1 MKTLPFSPGRI
12 DDLFIF
18 RSEQDFLCVFRAGEG
33 TWDSLCA
40 AVAAEV
46 VLVEDDVRSIGI
58 LKALFRLEGLAQ
70 RIAAVDPGFEIL
82 QVAVDVG
89 LQAVLAVLFDQLDL
103 NLRPLVGQFVLL
115 MLTDRRAA
123 EIGAPPGRPC
133 PACPRAGRASA
144 TRRRSGR
151 YRRGLFRRPDSRRPW
166 ASFPCRSPD
175 APG

>member
-89 LQAVLAVLFDQLDL
+89 LQAVLAVLFDQFDL
-103 NLRPLVGQFVLL
+103 NLRPLVGQLVLL
-115 MLTDRRAA
+115 MLANRRAA
-123 EIGAPPGRPC
+123 EVGVAVHPDRQVAEMRFRQAAHVRLIPGQEWFPHR
-133 PACPRAGRASA
+133 GG
-144 TRRRSGR
+144 RRSSLR
-151 YRRGLFRRPDSRRPW
+151 
-166 ASFPCRSPD
+166 
-175 APG
+175 